1 MKIGVVTFWWSNDNY
16 GQLLQCWALQKQLR
30 LLGHAPYLI
39 RYSEYDRSKS
49 SLKSRIIMKIKEVSL
64 IGFIYKTLK
73 FKGYL
78 TNYIR
83 DKQRN
88 FDAFRKT
95 YFEFSDY
102 YYSSLKDIQE
112 NYPQADVYITGSD
125 QVWAHLLDK
134 EYNTI
139 FFLNFG
145 NKRIKRIAYAPS
157 FGMDSY
163 PERLMPTLK
172 KALSRFDALSVRENS
187 GIKICK
193 DAGYEATHVLDPTIL
208 LPTKEYQIL
217 ISQNKV
223 NTPYIYIYSV
233 NINNSRQL
241 QWDAL
246 QRFASIHH
254 LKTIATTATGYFP
267 ASEIFA
273 GAEYDYSSIPQWLSN
288 IKNAQLVI
296 TTSFHGVV
304 FSILFHTNFVYFPIE
319 GRFGRGNGRVI
330 SLLEMVGLLD
340 RVYSPNVSFDDFYQ
354 TNIDWTLVENIIG
367 AEREKSLYFLK
378 KCLNS
383 RR

>member
-1 MKIGVVTFWWSNDNY
+1 MI
-16 GQLLQCWALQKQLR
+16 
-30 LLGHAPYLI
+30 
-39 RYSEYDRSKS
+39 
-49 SLKSRIIMKIKEVSL
+49 IKEAPV
-64 IGFIYKTLK
+64 IGLIYKTLK
-73 FKGYL
+73 IKGFL
-78 TNYIR
+78 TNYKR

-95 YFEFSDY
+95 NFQFSDY

-112 NYPQADVYITGSD
+112 NYPQADAYITGSD
-125 QVWAHLLDK
+125 QVWAHLLDT

-163 PERLMPTLK
+163 PEPLMPTLK
-172 KALSRFDALSVRENS
+172 KALSRFDALSAREIS

-193 DAGYEATHVLDPTIL
+193 DAGYEATHVLDPTML
-208 LPTKEYQIL
+208 LPTREYQIL

-233 NINNSRQL
+233 NINDSKQL
-241 QWDAL
+241 QWEDL
-246 QRFASIHH
+246 QRFASLHQ
-254 LKTIATTATGYFP
+254 LKTIVTTASGYFP
-267 ASEIFA
+267 AAEIFS

-288 IKNAQLVI
+288 IKNAELVI

-319 GRFGRGNGRVI
+319 GKFSRGNGRVI

-340 RVYSPNVSFDDFYQ
+340 RIYSPNVSFDDFYQ

-367 AEREKSLYFLK
+367 AEREKSLDFLK
-378 KCLNS
+378 RCLNS
-383 RR
+383 